1 MIKEYFK
8 KYYYFLFLFLF
19 IILVILIKNNILIS
33 VDNYVYNFSQTFL
46 NNQMTSF
53 MKFVTF
59 FASPICLVGFL
70 ILGLLFLKKK
80 GIFLVGAMGINQII
94 NEVLKYLV
102 RRPRPSFPHLVMENG
117 FSCPSG
123 HTMGSLVFYG
133 TLIIMI
139 WHSKTPKV
147 IKWLS
152 TIFLSI
158 LVLLIMFSRI
168 YLGVHFFSD
177 ILAGLLISCF
187 TLVLVSRAYRYFFNV
202 NNK

>member
-1 MIKEYFK
+1 MTKEYFK

-19 IILVILIKNNILIS
+19 IILVILIKNNVLIN

-46 NNQMTSF
+46 SDSMTLF

-59 FASPICLVGFL
+59 FASPICLVGLL
-70 ILGLLFLKKK
+70 ILGLLFLKRK

-94 NEVLKYLV
+94 NEGLKYLI
-102 RRPRPSFPHLVMENG
+102 RRPRPSFPHLVIENG

-123 HTMGSLVFYG
+123 HTMGSITFYG
-133 TLIIMI
+133 ILIIII
-139 WHSKTPKV
+139 WHSKLPKV
-147 IKWLS
+147 IKWLL
-152 TIFLSI
+152 TIIFSLLTI
-158 LVLLIMFSRI
+158 LIMFSRI

-187 TLVLVSRAYRYFFNV
+187 TFGLIYRSYKHFLE
-202 NNK
+202 